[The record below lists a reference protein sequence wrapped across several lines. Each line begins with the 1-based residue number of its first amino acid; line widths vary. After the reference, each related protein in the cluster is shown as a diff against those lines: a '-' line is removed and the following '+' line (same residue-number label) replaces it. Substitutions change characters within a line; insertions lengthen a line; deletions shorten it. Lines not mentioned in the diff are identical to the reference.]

1 MYGLD
6 IETANPETGG
16 GELDSDKG
24 RLRLVQLSD
33 GTSAQV
39 YDAYYWPPDDIRAE
53 IADRDE
59 LVAHNATFERRWLEA
74 HLGVDLRGHHNP
86 PGGPYEFVSLCG
98 ALSPFLRVEPIRAMA
113 RHMVERLTESPLIA
127 FT

>member
-1 MYGLD
+1 VHGIDLETTALD
-6 IETANPETGG
+6 PAE
-16 GELDSDKG
+16 G
-24 RLRLVQLSD
+24 RLRLLQLSD
-33 GTSAQV
+33 GEEVDV
-39 YDAYYWPPDDIRAE
+39 YDAYRVSDTVLREAVEEHPD
-53 IADRDE
+53 

>member
-1 MYGLD
+1 VYGLD
-6 IETANPETGG
+6 IETANPEGG
-16 GELDSDKG
+16 GELDPEKG
-24 RLRLVQLSD
+24 NLRLVQISD
-33 GTSAQV
+33 GDRAQV
-39 YDAYYWPPDDIRAE
+39 YDAYYLPADDIREAL
-53 IADRDE
+53 AAHPE
-59 LVAHNATFERRWLEA
+59 LIAHNATFERRWLEA

>member
-1 MYGLD
+1 MHGLD
-6 IETANPETGG
+6 IETANSEGG
-16 GELDSDKG
+16 GELDPAKG
-24 RLRLVQLSD
+24 RLRLVQISD
-33 GTSAQV
+33 GSRVQV
-39 YDAYYWPPDDIRAE
+39 YDAYRQPHELVRAAVE
-53 IADRDE
+53 VRPE
-59 LVAHNATFERRWLEA
+59 LVAHNATFERRWLDA

>member
-1 MYGLD
+1 VYGLD
-6 IETANPETGG
+6 IETANPKGG
-16 GELDSDKG
+16 GELDPEKG
-24 RLRLVQLSD
+24 NLRLVQLSD
-33 GTSAQV
+33 GSRARV
-39 YDAYYWPPDDIRAE
+39 YDAYYLPVGEIRAAIE
-53 IADRDE
+53 EQDE

>member
-1 MYGLD
+1 VHGLD
-6 IETANPETGG
+6 IETANPEGG
-16 GELDSDKG
+16 GELDPAKG
-24 RLRLVQLSD
+24 RLRLVQISD
-33 GTSAQV
+33 GSRVQV
-39 YDAYYWPPDDIRAE
+39 YDAYKQPHELLRAAVE
-53 IADRDE
+53 VRPE

>member
-1 MYGLD
+1 VHGLD
-6 IETANPETGG
+6 IETANPEGG
-16 GELDSDKG
+16 GELDPVKG

-33 GTSAQV
+33 GTRVQV
-39 YDAYYWPPDDIRAE
+39 YDAYKQPHELLRAAVE
-53 IADRDE
+53 VRPE
-59 LVAHNATFERRWLEA
+59 LVAHNATFERRWLDA